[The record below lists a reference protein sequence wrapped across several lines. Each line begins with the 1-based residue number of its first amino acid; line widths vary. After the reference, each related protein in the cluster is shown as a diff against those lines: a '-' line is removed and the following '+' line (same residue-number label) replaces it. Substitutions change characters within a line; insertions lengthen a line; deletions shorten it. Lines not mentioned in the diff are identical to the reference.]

1 MRTRKQ
7 FVVRVYDESV
17 VMPFKVMS
25 SHLFEEHVFDNKVE
39 AMESLATFKQTGRKT
54 ELYQLEVMS

>member
-17 VMPFKVMS
+17 VMPFKVMDS
-25 SHLFEEHVFDNKVE
+25 SLFEEHVFDTRAE
-39 AMESLATFKQTGRKT
+39 AQEALAKFKQTGRKT
-54 ELYQLEVMS
+54 ELYQLEVRS